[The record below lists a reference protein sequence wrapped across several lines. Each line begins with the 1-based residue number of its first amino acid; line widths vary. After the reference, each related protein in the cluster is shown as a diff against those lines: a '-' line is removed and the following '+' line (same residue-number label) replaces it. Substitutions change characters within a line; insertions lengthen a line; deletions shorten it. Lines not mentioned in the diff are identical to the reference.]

1 MDEQNEREVNG
12 SRGLREA
19 IYTFRFETAAISN
32 ASLENAAHVLT
43 FSQCLAV
50 PS

>member
-19 IYTFRFETAAISN
+19 IYTFRFETAAN